1 MARAKISLIGGG
13 QIGGNLALL
22 AAQKELG
29 DIVIFDIPKAEGMV
43 KGKAL
48 DLMQLKPHDGYDAN
62 ISGTSD
68 WKDLTD
74 SDVFIITAGLP
85 RKPGMDREDL
95 LEINLGI
102 MTDVAENIKEYSPN
116 AFVIVVSNPL
126 DAMVYAFYKV
136 SQLKKNMVVGM
147 AGALDSA
154 RFRAFIAMEV
164 GCSVQ
169 DVTCMVLGGH
179 GDTMVPITRFGT
191 VGGVPIESLINP
203 DRLEEIVNRTRFAGG
218 EIVKLFGNGS
228 AFYAPAQSAI
238 EMAESYLRDKK
249 RIIPCASL
257 CEGEFGINGYFIGV
271 PSVIGSG
278 GVENILE
285 FSLTEEE
292 KFELK
297 NTLEAVKKTA
307 KDFINARKSDR
318 IGILVFAGESFIQ
331 CPLTIDK
338 EVLLALMDDIQVAEQ
353 SYDGT
358 AIGMAIA
365 NATNRLRNSDAKS
378 KVMILLSDGSNNAG
392 ELDPLTSADLAS
404 NFDIKIYTIG
414 AGTNQDV
421 SFIPGRGYIRNEI
434 DEVTLKSIANRT
446 NGKYFRATNVVGLED
461 VYKTIDELERTEI
474 EIKEFTRYKELFG
487 WLLIP
492 AMIIGL
498 GGHTIDRTIFRKQ
511 L

>member
-62 ISGTSD
+62 ISGTSN

-74 SDVFIITAGLP
+74 SDVFIITAGLA
-85 RKPGMDREDL
+85 RKPGMVREDL

-116 AFVIVVSNPL
+116 SFVIVVSNPL

-179 GDTMVPITRFGT
+179 GDTMVPITRVGT

-271 PSVIGSG
+271 PSMIGKN
-278 GVENILE
+278 GVEKILE
-285 FSLTEEE
+285 FELRDDE
-292 KFELK
+292 KSALD
-297 NTLEAVKKTA
+297 NTLEAVKKT
-307 KDFINARKSDR
+307 
-318 IGILVFAGESFIQ
+318 
-331 CPLTIDK
+331 
-338 EVLLALMDDIQVAEQ
+338 VLETKL
-353 SYDGT
+353 
-358 AIGMAIA
+358 
-365 NATNRLRNSDAKS
+365 
-378 KVMILLSDGSNNAG
+378 
-392 ELDPLTSADLAS
+392 
-404 NFDIKIYTIG
+404 
-414 AGTNQDV
+414 
-421 SFIPGRGYIRNEI
+421 
-434 DEVTLKSIANRT
+434 
-446 NGKYFRATNVVGLED
+446 
-461 VYKTIDELERTEI
+461 
-474 EIKEFTRYKELFG
+474 
-487 WLLIP
+487 
-492 AMIIGL
+492 
-498 GGHTIDRTIFRKQ
+498 
-511 L
+511 

>member
-1 MARAKISLIGGG
+1 MERAKISLIGGG

-48 DLMQLKPHDGYDAN
+48 DLMQLRPHDGYDAN
-62 ISGTSD
+62 ISGTSN
-68 WKDLTD
+68 WKDLKD

-102 MTDVAENIKEYSPN
+102 MTDVAENIKKYSPN

-179 GDTMVPITRFGT
+179 GDTMVPITRVGT
-191 VGGVPIESLINP
+191 VGGVPIESLIKP

-271 PSVIGSG
+271 PSMIGKN
-278 GVENILE
+278 GVEKILE
-285 FSLTEEE
+285 FELRDNE
-292 KFELK
+292 KSALD
-297 NTLEAVKKTA
+297 NTLKAVKKT
-307 KDFINARKSDR
+307 
-318 IGILVFAGESFIQ
+318 
-331 CPLTIDK
+331 
-338 EVLLALMDDIQVAEQ
+338 VLETKL
-353 SYDGT
+353 
-358 AIGMAIA
+358 
-365 NATNRLRNSDAKS
+365 
-378 KVMILLSDGSNNAG
+378 
-392 ELDPLTSADLAS
+392 
-404 NFDIKIYTIG
+404 
-414 AGTNQDV
+414 
-421 SFIPGRGYIRNEI
+421 
-434 DEVTLKSIANRT
+434 
-446 NGKYFRATNVVGLED
+446 
-461 VYKTIDELERTEI
+461 
-474 EIKEFTRYKELFG
+474 
-487 WLLIP
+487 
-492 AMIIGL
+492 
-498 GGHTIDRTIFRKQ
+498 
-511 L
+511 